1 MLRSVLRTRR
11 HEARAGVAPAP
22 MAELWRRA
30 EEAAAALPPYAVYAD
45 RRLRAAV
52 RGVHA
57 RRRAGPG
64 DAFWQFRP
72 YEPGEAAGRIDW
84 RRSARSDALYVRQQ
98 EWETAQNVW
107 LWVDGSPSMHF
118 RSNAAG
124 ASKSDRAVVLA
135 LAVAKLLIG
144 AGERVGLYGM
154 DERPAGGQFGLSRLR
169 EGLSRMR
176 LEDSGSIPAPHAIP
190 RFSRLLLLGD
200 FLGEE
205 EPTRAALDRL
215 VPLGVDGHMLQILD
229 PVEEDFPF
237 RGRITF
243 EGLESDDSVL
253 INRSDGLGAVYRRHL
268 KAWIETLRNV
278 SGRVG
283 WTHSLHRTDHSA
295 TAALNALVSLT
306 GRLT

>member
-1 MLRSVLRTRR
+1 MLRSLFKT
-11 HEARAGVAPAP
+11 EGAGAQAEMALTP
-22 MAELWRRA
+22 MSRLWRQA
-30 EEAAAALPPYAVYAD
+30 EACAAALPPYAVHAD

-72 YEPGEAAGRIDW
+72 YESGEAASGIDW

-98 EWETAQNVW
+98 EWETAQAIW

-118 RSNAAG
+118 RSEAAQ

-135 LAVAKLLIG
+135 LATAKLLVA
-144 AGERVGLYGM
+144 AGERVALFGL
-154 DERPAGGQFGLSRLR
+154 DERPASGQFGLSRLR
-169 EGLSRMR
+169 IGLDLMR
-176 LEDSGSIPAPHAIP
+176 TTDSGSFPEPRAIP
-190 RFSRLLLLGD
+190 RFSRLLLIGD

-205 EPTRAALDRL
+205 EPTRTALDRL

-229 PVEEDFPF
+229 PVEEDFPY
-237 RGRITF
+237 RGRVTF
-243 EGLESDDSVL
+243 EGLENDETVL
-253 INRSDGLGAVYRRHL
+253 INRSDGLGDLYRRHL
-268 KAWIETLRNV
+268 GAWIETLRNI
-278 SGRVG
+278 SRRVG

-295 TAALNALVSLT
+295 AAALFSLISLT
-306 GRLT
+306 GRAG

>member
-1 MLRSVLRTRR
+1 MLRSVLSSERYQTRV
-11 HEARAGVAPAP
+11 GVAPAP
-22 MAELWRRA
+22 MAEVWRQA
-30 EEAAAALPPYAVYAD
+30 EESVGALPPYAVSAD

-52 RGVHA
+52 RGAHA

-72 YEPGEAAGRIDW
+72 YEPGESASRIDW

-98 EWETAQNVW
+98 EWETAQSVW

-118 RSNAAG
+118 RSKDAI
-124 ASKSDRAVVLA
+124 ASKSDRAAVLA

-144 AGERVGLYGM
+144 AGERVGLYGV
-154 DERPAGGQFGLSRLR
+154 DERPAGGQYGLSRLR
-169 EGLSRMR
+169 EGLARMR
-176 LEDSGSIPAPHAIP
+176 LEDTGSFPAPRAIP
-190 RFSRLLLLGD
+190 RFSRLFLLGD

-205 EPTRAALDRL
+205 GPTRAALDRL

-253 INRSDGLGAVYRRHL
+253 INRSDGLGSAYRRHL
-268 KAWIETLRNV
+268 KAWVETLRNV
-278 SGRVG
+278 SRRVG

-295 TAALNALVSLT
+295 VAALFALISLT
-306 GRLT
+306 GRTA